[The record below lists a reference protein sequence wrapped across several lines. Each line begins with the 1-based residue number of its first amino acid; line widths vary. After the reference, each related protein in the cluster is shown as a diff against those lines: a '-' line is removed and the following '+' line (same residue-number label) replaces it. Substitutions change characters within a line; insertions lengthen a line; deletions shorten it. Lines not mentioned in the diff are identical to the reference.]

1 MKNLANI
8 NFMKKNILFLILIF
22 GVTATT
28 AMAQSRHFNAQS
40 LGMGGGGTAYMDGYN
55 ANFINPANLML
66 DIHRPRTTIGFANLG
81 VRAGGSLA
89 NIAVYNEYLTT
100 GQLIAGDTRTN
111 MLNDWF
117 GGSSFNNRRMAATV
131 SVTPLG
137 ISHRRSKQAF
147 SLASRVR
154 VTEEFSINKGM
165 AELLT
170 YGLDA
175 DKFSDPTPIN
185 FSSNTVAFAEVS
197 VGYARQILSLP
208 DLLFAK
214 DVKLYAG
221 IAPKYLYGIY
231 TADMNFNST
240 LQMTR
245 GDQSSPFTINHQ
257 FSYGLKTIGLLS
269 QQLQD
274 YDAAY
279 EADEDADIGD
289 YVKYEGD
296 DIGETQ
302 ATGFGVDMGATLEM
316 DVSSLPIPL
325 FMNANKTLRLSMS
338 ITDLGS
344 LSYDQS
350 ASNTYADGE
359 FSYEG
364 AKDEDSFSDFFD
376 NLADSLQNDVYGNF
390 DTEEIDDVK
399 YNLPSMYNFGASLEM
414 NKLLLALDYGVGF
427 NNNGINSKRSVLTL
441 GAQYRFFGF
450 LPIRVGTKIGG
461 YASAAYSAGIGLDF
475 NFLELTVGASTV
487 ANSANNGSSAGVAWS
502 GLVLRF

>member
-1 MKNLANI
+1 MKNLANN

-22 GVTATT
+22 GVSATT
-28 AMAQSRHFNAQS
+28 ALAQSRHFSAQS
-40 LGMGGGGTAYMDGYN
+40 LGMGGGGTAYMDGYH

-66 DIHRPRTTIGFANLG
+66 DIHRPKTTIGFAHVG
-81 VRAGGSLA
+81 ARAGGSLA
-89 NIAVYNEYLTT
+89 NIAVYNKYLTT

-117 GGSSFNNRRMAATV
+117 GESSFNRRQMAATV
-131 SVTPLG
+131 SVAPFG

-154 VTEEFSINKGM
+154 VTEDFTINKGM

-185 FSSNTVAFAEVS
+185 FSSNTVAFAEIS
-197 VGYARQILSLP
+197 VGYARHIMNLP
-208 DLLFAK
+208 NLLFAK
-214 DVKLYAG
+214 DIKLFAG

-231 TADMNFNST
+231 TADMDFNST

-245 GDQSSPFTINHQ
+245 GNQSSPFTINHQ
-257 FSYGLKTIGLLS
+257 FSYTLQTIGELS
-269 QQLQD
+269 QQLQAYEVAYNND
-274 YDAAY
+274 PDAAFK
-279 EADEDADIGD
+279 D
-289 YVKYEGD
+289 YVDYEGED
-296 DIGETQ
+296 VGEAQ

-316 DVSSLPIPL
+316 DVSSLPVPL

-350 ASNTYADGE
+350 ASNSYADGE
-359 FSYEG
+359 FTYEG
-364 AKDEDSFSDFFD
+364 AQNEDSFGDFFD
-376 NLADSLQNDVYGNF
+376 NLSDSLQNDVYGNF
-390 DTEEIDDVK
+390 DSEEIDAVK

-414 NKLLLALDYGVGF
+414 NKLLVALDYGVGF

-450 LPIRVGTKIGG
+450 IPLRVGTKIGG
-461 YASAAYSAGIGLDF
+461 YGSAAYSAGIGLDF
-475 NFLELTVGASTV
+475 NFLEFTVGASTV